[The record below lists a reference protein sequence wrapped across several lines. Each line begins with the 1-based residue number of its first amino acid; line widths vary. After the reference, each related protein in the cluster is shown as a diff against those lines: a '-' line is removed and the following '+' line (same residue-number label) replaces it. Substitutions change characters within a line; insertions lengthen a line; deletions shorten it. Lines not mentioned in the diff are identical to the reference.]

1 MIRRLLL
8 LLAILAIAA
17 ASRPAAVQQS
27 DLEVGIVDVY
37 GLVHVSDE
45 QVRAALALK
54 EGDRVGLVSEAMF
67 DAIME
72 SKRRL
77 MALSGVADAD
87 LSPVCCAEGRLIVFA
102 GIQEVGRPA
111 LHFRAKPSGAV
122 RLPDDVVAAGKAHW
136 DAFSAAIQRG
146 DTREDDSQGHALS
159 DDPATRTIQLS
170 FIAYAARD
178 RQLLRRVL
186 RESSDDA
193 DRALAAMVLGYVQD
207 KQAVVND
214 LVSAMADPSAN
225 VRNNAMRA
233 LLVFSEMKPV
243 AGQAGI
249 RVPHEPFVAMLH
261 SVVWTDR
268 NKSCGA
274 LSQLT
279 RRRDAALLD
288 LLRRNELRSLVEM
301 ARWKSAGHA
310 EDALVILG
318 RIAGRSDEDSRAA
331 LAAGDRETIIRA
343 ALARR

>member
-1 MIRRLLL
+1 
-8 LLAILAIAA
+8 
-17 ASRPAAVQQS
+17 
-27 DLEVGIVDVY
+27 
-37 GLVHVSDE
+37 
-45 QVRAALALK
+45 
-54 EGDRVGLVSEAMF
+54 MF

-87 LSPVCCAEGRLIVFA
+87 LSPVCCAEGRLIIFA

-111 LHFRAKPSGAV
+111 LHFRAKPSGTV